1 MSLAALSSP
10 MKLATSSG
18 VCFFS
23 NWNHEFAAN
32 ATIPHCLHWCALD
45 DPAAPSRCAA
55 GEPLAGGPAASVV
68 SGRFCAEPQQAKDG
82 STVFVAPHG
91 LLIGDAAQEGDG
103 WRLELLASF
112 ADGLQGMDVL
122 QVRTRGHGTRS
133 VLSPSPS
140 WQR

>member
-1 MSLAALSSP
+1 MTACIGS
-10 MKLATSSG
+10 
-18 VCFFS
+18 
-23 NWNHEFAAN
+23 
-32 ATIPHCLHWCALD
+32 
-45 DPAAPSRCAA
+45 APSRCAA

-112 ADGLQGMDVL
+112 ALDDAAKLLADVPPAAKAAAAKAL
-122 QVRTRGHGTRS
+122 GAAA
-133 VLSPSPS
+133 PK
-140 WQR
+140 